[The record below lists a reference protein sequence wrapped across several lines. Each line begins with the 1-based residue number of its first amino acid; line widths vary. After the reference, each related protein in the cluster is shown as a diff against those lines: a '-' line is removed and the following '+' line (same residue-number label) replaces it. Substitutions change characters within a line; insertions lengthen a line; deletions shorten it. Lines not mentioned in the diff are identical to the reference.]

1 MGSLTK
7 KITMIGAVLAV
18 SSIALV
24 GCSSGGTNE
33 GAKEGSSTSSPS
45 AAPSDEKATTA
56 GAADFANE
64 FFAAMIAEDTTDYST
79 LEAPIQLSESQAQ
92 SLLLDGTAEGV
103 SQEDL
108 NELVD
113 WLYETQ
119 PLGDFIYFSDDAP
132 IQQRLQVIS
141 ALLLAQNFA
150 LEMSTEEAPE
160 KVLPE
165 DVTLTEEDGVSYA
178 TFVAN
183 ADAIAPAL
191 IFVDG
196 EWKIDGSQFLSSIGI
211 DPETFEEVPAE

>member
-1 MGSLTK
+1 MESLTK

-24 GCSSGGTNE
+24 GCSPTTTDGG
-33 GAKEGSSTSSPS
+33 KEPSSSSSPS
-45 AAPSDEKATTA
+45 EAPSEEKATTA

-64 FFAAMIAEDTTDYST
+64 FFAAMLEEDTTDYSQ
-79 LEAPIQLSESQAQ
+79 LEAPVQLSETQAQ

-108 NELVD
+108 NKLVD

-141 ALLLAQNFA
+141 ALMLAQNFA
-150 LEMSTEEAPE
+150 LEMSAEEAPE

-178 TFVAN
+178 TFVAT

-196 EWKIDGSQFLSSIGI
+196 EWKIDGAQFLSSIGI
-211 DPETFEEVPAE
+211 DPETFEEIPAE